1 MSKNYSVNETTS
13 LTSAERGFTFPLP
26 MQVEGINARGQDFS
40 EGTILT
46 YINHQ
51 GSSFYLKNPVHIGT
65 RLRLV
70 IDLPEKLSE
79 DKNLK
84 LVISLG
90 RIDDYLIVSMA
101 NDNQH
106 LAPATAGGLLLH
118 IRILP
123 EILGFTSGMTFRVR
137 PPTGTK
143 KWHEPNR

>member
-1 MSKNYSVNETTS
+1 MTGLRGHGILMVAKDEGKWLEKNYSVNETTS

-26 MQVEGINARGQDFS
+26 MQVEGVNARGQDFS

-84 LVISLG
+84 LVIKGKVGLIEALREHG
-90 RIDDYLIVSMA
+90 PGQRITVHFDSKYIINPDS
-101 NDNQH
+101 
-106 LAPATAGGLLLH
+106 
-118 IRILP
+118 
-123 EILGFTSGMTFRVR
+123 
-137 PPTGTK
+137 
-143 KWHEPNR
+143 

>member
-1 MSKNYSVNETTS
+1 MDREEEAIMSKKYSVDETTS

-26 MQVEGINARGQDFS
+26 TQVEGVNARGQDFN

-84 LVISLG
+84 LVIKG
-90 RIDDYLIVSMA
+90 KVGLIEA
-101 NDNQH
+101 LREHGPGQ
-106 LAPATAGGLLLH
+106 
-118 IRILP
+118 
-123 EILGFTSGMTFRVR
+123 RVTVHFDSKYIIK
-137 PPTGTK
+137 PDA
-143 KWHEPNR
+143 

>member
-1 MSKNYSVNETTS
+1 MAREEEAIMSKNYSVDETTS

-26 MQVEGINARGQDFS
+26 MQVEGVNARGQDFS

-84 LVISLG
+84 LVIKG
-90 RIDDYLIVSMA
+90 KVGLIEA
-101 NDNQH
+101 LREHGPGQ
-106 LAPATAGGLLLH
+106 
-118 IRILP
+118 
-123 EILGFTSGMTFRVR
+123 RVTVHFDSKYIIK
-137 PPTGTK
+137 PDA
-143 KWHEPNR
+143 